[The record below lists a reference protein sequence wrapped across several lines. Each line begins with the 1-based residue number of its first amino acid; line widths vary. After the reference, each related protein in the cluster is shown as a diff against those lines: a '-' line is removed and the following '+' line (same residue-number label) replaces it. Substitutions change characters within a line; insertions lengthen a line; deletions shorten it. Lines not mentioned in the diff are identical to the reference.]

1 MQSLN
6 RKEIVIKTL
15 LILIS
20 ILSIILIKEGI
31 DDINHSIQI
40 IKNMGGFEFYP
51 INSPDTF
58 VQGWYYNIM
67 LSILLTLC
75 PTIILILSVISMFVP
90 NRLVEISIVDQTALM
105 LILTLTANFNYG
117 NFIENKIGYYPFL
130 AITIL
135 FTLTITIISTINEK
149 SLLIFYILELILCIV
164 KYIDVYKFWY
174 SSARGDIS
182 LLGWLDMYGIKYAII
197 TILGFCILMLRL
209 REKSNKKTIK
219 L

>member
-1 MQSLN
+1 
-6 RKEIVIKTL
+6 
-15 LILIS
+15 
-20 ILSIILIKEGI
+20 
-31 DDINHSIQI
+31 
-40 IKNMGGFEFYP
+40 MGGFEFYP

-75 PTIILILSVISMFVP
+75 PIIVLISSIISIFIQ
-90 NRLVEISIVDQTALM
+90 NRIVEISIVDQTALM

-135 FTLTITIISTINEK
+135 FTLTITIISTINKK

-182 LLGWLDMYGIKYAII
+182 LLGWFDNYCIKYALVLIF
-197 TILGFCILMLRL
+197 GFCILILRL
-209 REKSNKKTIK
+209 QKKAIK
-219 L
+219 NN